1 MYRVQRINPFYC
13 SKDFTHDVFGV
24 LYIFTHF
31 HIVVDIHYTV
41 VQPDLFIALVA
52 CSHVITFVSISY
64 KSFTVL
70 KGIV

>member
-41 VQPDLFIALVA
+41 VQPDLFIALIA
-52 CSHVITFVSISY
+52 Y
-64 KSFTVL
+64 TVQL
-70 KGIV
+70 